1 MSFFK
6 VLMHFLLKPLTRCY
20 DGVYCEGK
28 TWLIN
33 WGYSSL
39 DVTCLNCIEE
49 RYLDAVRP
57 WEEY

>member
-1 MSFFK
+1 
-6 VLMHFLLKPLTRCY
+6 MHFILKPLTRCY